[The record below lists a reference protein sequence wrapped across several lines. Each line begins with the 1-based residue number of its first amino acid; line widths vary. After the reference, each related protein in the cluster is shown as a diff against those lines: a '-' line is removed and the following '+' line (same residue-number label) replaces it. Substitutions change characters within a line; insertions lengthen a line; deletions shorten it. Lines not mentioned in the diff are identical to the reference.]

1 MFSTLWFIECDGMK
15 YGFGCIYN
23 CGTCLD
29 YKQCHHINGSCLQGC
44 DAGFEGNL
52 CKTGTT

>member
-29 YKQCHHINGSCLQGC
+29 HKQCHHINGSCLQGC